1 MIFFLLLFLLLLA
14 RFFYIQSTGTV
25 HNQDLDALA
34 KQKHSKTGVLEANRG
49 TIYDQ
54 NGHVLAQD
62 ANSYKIVAA
71 LKGANSVENKEDTAK
86 KIAGVL
92 GKGEEDIL
100 ASLNKEGRSQVEFGT
115 LGKDLTKEKKEQI
128 EALKLPGISF
138 ITENAR
144 VYPNGDF
151 ASYVIGHAKPN
162 ENGTSVGQFGIE
174 KSLDKYLSA
183 SNGDVAYTG
192 DRKG

>member
-1 MIFFLLLFLLLLA
+1 MLTQLRI
-14 RFFYIQSTGTV
+14 
-25 HNQDLDALA
+25 
-34 KQKHSKTGVLEANRG
+34 K
-49 TIYDQ
+49 
-54 NGHVLAQD
+54 
-62 ANSYKIVAA
+62 KI
-71 LKGANSVENKEDTAK
+71 LQK

-100 ASLNKEGRSQVEFGT
+100 ALNKEGRSQVEFGT

-162 ENGTSVGQFGIE
+162 ENGT
-174 KSLDKYLSA
+174 
-183 SNGDVAYTG
+183 
-192 DRKG
+192 R

>member
-1 MIFFLLLFLLLLA
+1 M
-14 RFFYIQSTGTV
+14 
-25 HNQDLDALA
+25 
-34 KQKHSKTGVLEANRG
+34 
-49 TIYDQ
+49 
-54 NGHVLAQD
+54 LAQD
-62 ANSYKIVAA
+62 ANSYKMVAA

-183 SNGDVAYTG
+183 SNGEVAYTG
-192 DRKG
+192 DRKGVSLDGEKLM

>member
-1 MIFFLLLFLLLLA
+1 LLLLA

-34 KQKHSKTGVLEANRG
+34 KQKHSKKGVLEANRG

-62 ANSYKIVAA
+62 ATSYKMVAA

-100 ASLNKEGRSQVEFGT
+100 ASLNNEG
-115 LGKDLTKEKKEQI
+115 
-128 EALKLPGISF
+128 
-138 ITENAR
+138 
-144 VYPNGDF
+144 
-151 ASYVIGHAKPN
+151 
-162 ENGTSVGQFGIE
+162 
-174 KSLDKYLSA
+174 
-183 SNGDVAYTG
+183 
-192 DRKG
+192 

>member
-1 MIFFLLLFLLLLA
+1 M
-14 RFFYIQSTGTV
+14 
-25 HNQDLDALA
+25 HNQDLDKLA
-34 KQKHSKTGVLEANRG
+34 QQKHSKTGVLEANRG

-62 ANSYKIVAA
+62 ANSYKLVAE
-71 LKGANSVENKEDTAK
+71 LKGANQVENKEDTAK

-92 GKGEEDIL
+92 GKDEEKIL
-100 ASLNKEGRSQVEFGT
+100 ATLNKKDKSQVEFGT
-115 LGKDLTKEKKEQI
+115 LGKDLTKEQKEQI

-162 ENGTSVGQFGIE
+162 EEGTSVGQFGLE
-174 KSLDKYLSA
+174 K
-183 SNGDVAYTG
+183 V
-192 DRKG
+192 

>member
-1 MIFFLLLFLLLLA
+1 M
-14 RFFYIQSTGTV
+14 
-25 HNQDLDALA
+25 
-34 KQKHSKTGVLEANRG
+34 
-49 TIYDQ
+49 
-54 NGHVLAQD
+54 
-62 ANSYKIVAA
+62 VAA

-100 ASLNKEGRSQVEFGT
+100 ATLNKDKSQVEFGKI
-115 LGKDLTKEKKEQI
+115 GKGLTKEKKEQI
-128 EALKLPGISF
+128 EALKLSGVSF

-162 ENGTSVGQFGIE
+162 EDGIAVGQFGLE
-174 KSLDKYLSA
+174 KVWI
-183 SNGDVAYTG
+183 NI
-192 DRKG
+192 

>member
-1 MIFFLLLFLLLLA
+1 MLTQLRI
-14 RFFYIQSTGTV
+14 
-25 HNQDLDALA
+25 
-34 KQKHSKTGVLEANRG
+34 K
-49 TIYDQ
+49 
-54 NGHVLAQD
+54 
-62 ANSYKIVAA
+62 KI
-71 LKGANSVENKEDTAK
+71 LQK

-144 VYPNGDF
+144 VYQT
-151 ASYVIGHAKPN
+151 VILHL
-162 ENGTSVGQFGIE
+162 T
-174 KSLDKYLSA
+174 L
-183 SNGDVAYTG
+183 
-192 DRKG
+192 

>member
-1 MIFFLLLFLLLLA
+1 M
-14 RFFYIQSTGTV
+14 
-25 HNQDLDALA
+25 
-34 KQKHSKTGVLEANRG
+34 
-49 TIYDQ
+49 
-54 NGHVLAQD
+54 LAQD

-174 KSLDKYLSA
+174 KA
-183 SNGDVAYTG
+183 WINT
-192 DRKG
+192 

>member
-1 MIFFLLLFLLLLA
+1 M
-14 RFFYIQSTGTV
+14 
-25 HNQDLDALA
+25 HNQDLDTLA

-62 ANSYKIVAA
+62 ANSYKLVAE
-71 LKGANSVENKEDTAK
+71 LKGAKPVENKEDTAK

-92 GKGEEDIL
+92 GKDEEKIL
-100 ASLNKEGRSQVEFGT
+100 ATLNKEGRSQVEFGN
-115 LGKDLTKEKKEQI
+115 LGKGLTKEQKEQI

-151 ASYVIGHAKPN
+151 ASYVVGHARPDDKRN
-162 ENGTSVGQFGIE
+162 CYRTIWFRKEFG
-174 KSLDKYLSA
+174 
-183 SNGDVAYTG
+183 
-192 DRKG
+192 